1 MVMHARTQYVSL
13 QVLPCHA
20 CHAALRI
27 LLCTLIASCPYV
39 PMRMGLMMLHMQEMA
54 RASGD
59 DDPDW
64 DEILRDAAHTN
75 PVCGPWLQTLSLF
88 VRRGA
93 GELLQDLNRSFKVF
107 PGSEEG
113 NRMIGSEFFGKLNS
127 LSWGK
132 LETFPYM
139 ENAFI
144 KANLAGH
151 KTVDNICKT
160 IPPSALQLAKSEKKR
175 PMVREAEA
183 LMEAS
188 RSMVDALGL
197 DPDESFRHICT
208 LDVRLALLVTN
219 RQNSDDGVF
228 NDCDEIGKA
237 RLFQQT
243 KRCNMRL
250 IHTCTSVYTMVS
262 WCTCLSTN
270 VHHMFVFALLLR
282 ACTFAGIVG
291 RSGR

>member
-1 MVMHARTQYVSL
+1 
-13 QVLPCHA
+13 
-20 CHAALRI
+20 
-27 LLCTLIASCPYV
+27 
-39 PMRMGLMMLHMQEMA
+39 MMLHMAEMA
-54 RASGD
+54 KASGD
-59 DDPDW
+59 EAPDW

-75 PVCGPWLQTLSLF
+75 PVCGPWLHTLSLF

-93 GELLQDLNRSFKVF
+93 GELLQDLNRSYKVF
-107 PGSEEG
+107 PASEEG
-113 NRMIGSEFFGKLNS
+113 NRMIGSEFFSKLNS

-132 LETFPYM
+132 SEKYPYM

-144 KANLAGH
+144 KANLAGD

-160 IPPSALQLAKSEKKR
+160 IPPSALAPAKSEKKR

-188 RSMVDALGL
+188 RSMVNALGL

-219 RQNSDDGVF
+219 RQPSDGEVF
-228 NDCDEIGKA
+228 KDCDEIGKA

-243 KRCNMRL
+243 KKCNMRFIYEPHVASFTHAHL
-250 IHTCTSVYTMVS
+250 CTQ
-262 WCTCLSTN
+262 WCHGVRVVPRMCIICSCL
-270 VHHMFVFALLLR
+270 LCCC
-282 ACTFAGIVG
+282 ACTFAGIVD
-291 RSGR
+291 RSGHRHSVHDR